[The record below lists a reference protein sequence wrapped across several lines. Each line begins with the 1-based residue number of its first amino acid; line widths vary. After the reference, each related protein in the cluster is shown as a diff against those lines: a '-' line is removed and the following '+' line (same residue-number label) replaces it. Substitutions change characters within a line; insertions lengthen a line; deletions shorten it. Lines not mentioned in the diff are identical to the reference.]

1 MAAAIRAALD
11 LKLHDSRS
19 REFAAGVAG
28 GLFTLGWIATR
39 GFETRERRAVL
50 CSRRHGIGA
59 VHPQKGRGE
68 GMKPLWEA
76 ADFVRKLRR
85 EMRFGELSRA
95 PLKLLRLELRGDFLA
110 CDWMA
115 RPADIWDADL
125 RQSVRDRNQSLQA
138 LEDAIAVRDLAFDA
152 LPNLQTAVL
161 RAFRP
166 SAAREPPELIIVGS
180 IHRDDPE
187 VYGRASLLM
196 RAKLSG
202 FHFCLEGQR
211 LESIPVEEFEM
222 SFDRAAAPSCG

>member
-1 MAAAIRAALD
+1 M
-11 LKLHDSRS
+11 
-19 REFAAGVAG
+19 
-28 GLFTLGWIATR
+28 
-39 GFETRERRAVL
+39 
-50 CSRRHGIGA
+50 
-59 VHPQKGRGE
+59 
-68 GMKPLWEA
+68 
-76 ADFVRKLRR
+76 
-85 EMRFGELSRA
+85 
-95 PLKLLRLELRGDFLA
+95 
-110 CDWMA
+110 
-115 RPADIWDADL
+115 
-125 RQSVRDRNQSLQA
+125 QA
-138 LEDAIAVRDLAFDA
+138 LADAIAVRDLAFDA

-187 VYGRASLLM
+187 VYGRASLMM

>member
-1 MAAAIRAALD
+1 
-11 LKLHDSRS
+11 
-19 REFAAGVAG
+19 
-28 GLFTLGWIATR
+28 
-39 GFETRERRAVL
+39 
-50 CSRRHGIGA
+50 
-59 VHPQKGRGE
+59 
-68 GMKPLWEA
+68 
-76 ADFVRKLRR
+76 
-85 EMRFGELSRA
+85 
-95 PLKLLRLELRGDFLA
+95 
-110 CDWMA
+110 MA

-125 RQSVRDRNQSLQA
+125 RQSVRDRNESLQA

-152 LPNLQTAVL
+152 LPNMQMAVL

-180 IHRDDPE
+180 IQRDDPG
-187 VYGRASLLM
+187 VYQRASLMM

>member
-1 MAAAIRAALD
+1 
-11 LKLHDSRS
+11 
-19 REFAAGVAG
+19 
-28 GLFTLGWIATR
+28 
-39 GFETRERRAVL
+39 
-50 CSRRHGIGA
+50 
-59 VHPQKGRGE
+59 
-68 GMKPLWEA
+68 MKPLWEA
-76 ADFVRKLRR
+76 ADFVRRLRR

-95 PLKLLRLELRGDFLA
+95 PLQLLRLELRGESLA

-115 RPADIWDADL
+115 RPADTWDADL
-125 RQSVRDRNQSLQA
+125 QQPVRDRNESLQA

-187 VYGRASLLM
+187 VYERASLMM

-211 LESIPVEEFEM
+211 LESIPVQEFEM
-222 SFDRAAAPSCG
+222 SF